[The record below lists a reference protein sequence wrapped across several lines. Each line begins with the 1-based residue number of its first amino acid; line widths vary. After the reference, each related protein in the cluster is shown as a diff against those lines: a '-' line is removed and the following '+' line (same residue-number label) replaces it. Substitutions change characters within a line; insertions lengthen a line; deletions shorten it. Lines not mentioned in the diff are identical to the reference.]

1 MICSGGDS
9 LDDLGLPCFGNDGGG
24 AISHQGC
31 TGWSGITSWPDLA
44 EQAVNSATEF
54 AEMTLP
60 SNCGFSYLIIV

>member
-31 TGWSGITSWPDLA
+31 TGSL
-44 EQAVNSATEF
+44 VNSWVDEASNF
-54 AEMTLP
+54 GKMMKKP
-60 SNCGFSYLIIV
+60 SKSGFSSLQRF